1 MSSRKAK
8 AKLGA
13 PHAQEMV
20 SFVVSLHGDLQSAVS
35 SLSLSL
41 SLSLSP
47 PSVEYSYCVAVFGD
61 GAMCCAMSEISGP
74 AVDGLGQ

>member
-1 MSSRKAK
+1 
-8 AKLGA
+8 
-13 PHAQEMV
+13 MV
-20 SFVVSLHGDLQSAVS
+20 SYVVSLHGVLPSAVS
-35 SLSLSL
+35 
-41 SLSLSP
+41 SLSP